1 MHCAVITTITDDK
14 HERREW
20 ICLWSFGEKW
30 GHLPLSIFFRQR
42 KVMGSFEN
50 RCRCCPTLI
59 ELRMIKA
66 PRLKTFEV
74 DFLFMTPEAAEV
86 ISLQVLTWLVR
97 NDNLCNIFL
106 GASGASVDDL
116 RTRASDVDFQGSV
129 LQFLLMDDEW
139 VTGFCDD
146 HGLDYHSPSMALQSL
161 PGQGTP
167 HWTWHKYLYVGEWDG
182 SIGSFWTALEGFSI
196 DFMGDF
202 ENMVQFSPHMK

>member
-1 MHCAVITTITDDK
+1 
-14 HERREW
+14 
-20 ICLWSFGEKW
+20 
-30 GHLPLSIFFRQR
+30 
-42 KVMGSFEN
+42 
-50 RCRCCPTLI
+50 
-59 ELRMIKA
+59 MIKA

-97 NDNLCNIFL
+97 NDDLCNIFL

-116 RTRASDVDFQGSV
+116 RTRAADVDFQGSV
-129 LQFLLMDDEW
+129 LQFLLMDDQW

-167 HWTWHKYLYVGEWDG
+167 HWT
-182 SIGSFWTALEGFSI
+182 
-196 DFMGDF
+196 
-202 ENMVQFSPHMK
+202 